1 MSMRWFSWRRGVIVL
16 LILGVGTALG
26 LYYYADRLVEQ
37 RLRPATIAILESR
50 FDSKVELASL
60 SVSLSP
66 QLSVR
71 GEGLTIRH
79 KGRTDV
85 PPLISMRGFTIT
97 GGLWDLWSR
106 RIERIHVEGL
116 EFVIPPRRLE
126 GLRPAPNVDDAP
138 ADDDGNNDVHIGELI
153 AEESLLS
160 IMSKREGKGPRVF
173 QIRRLRFQD
182 FNLANAIPFEAA
194 ITNPTPHGEI
204 EARGSFGP
212 WATGEPSLTPVDGT
226 FVFDADLG
234 TIKGIGGA
242 LHAEGNFSGPLELI
256 RTTGRTRTEG
266 FHLSTGGVKF
276 PLNVDYEALV
286 DATNGDTILEKVDGA
301 LGTSRISA
309 RGAIVRVE
317 GVKGKRITLD
327 TQTRGGRLEDFVRL
341 TTRVPASPLTGIVD
355 VDAKLD
361 IPPGDRDVIDKIDL
375 DGTFRVA
382 RARFTSE
389 TIQSRVDEL
398 SRRGQ
403 GRPKDGEIDDV
414 ASNFRGSFRLKDA
427 RLHLSPLTFSVDGA
441 TVRLAGNYD
450 TSRELLDFKGELR
463 LQAKVSQTQ
472 TGWKR
477 LVLKVFDPM
486 LDGEGAGTVLPI
498 SITGTRDNPK
508 FAADIKKAILR

>member
-1 MSMRWFSWRRGVIVL
+1 
-16 LILGVGTALG
+16 
-26 LYYYADRLVEQ
+26 
-37 RLRPATIAILESR
+37 
-50 FDSKVELASL
+50 
-60 SVSLSP
+60 
-66 QLSVR
+66 
-71 GEGLTIRH
+71 
-79 KGRTDV
+79 
-85 PPLISMRGFTIT
+85 
-97 GGLWDLWSR
+97 
-106 RIERIHVEGL
+106 
-116 EFVIPPRRLE
+116 
-126 GLRPAPNVDDAP
+126 
-138 ADDDGNNDVHIGELI
+138 
-153 AEESLLS
+153 
-160 IMSKREGKGPRVF
+160 
-173 QIRRLRFQD
+173 
-182 FNLANAIPFEAA
+182 
-194 ITNPTPHGEI
+194 
-204 EARGSFGP
+204 
-212 WATGEPSLTPVDGT
+212 
-226 FVFDADLG
+226 
-234 TIKGIGGA
+234 
-242 LHAEGNFSGPLELI
+242 
-256 RTTGRTRTEG
+256 
-266 FHLSTGGVKF
+266 
-276 PLNVDYEALV
+276 
-286 DATNGDTILEKVDGA
+286 
-301 LGTSRISA
+301 
-309 RGAIVRVE
+309 
-317 GVKGKRITLD
+317 
-327 TQTRGGRLEDFVRL
+327 
-341 TTRVPASPLTGIVD
+341 VPASPLTGIVD